1 MWAVDGRRDGS
12 AMVLFVHRDTVE
24 IKTKN
29 KAILQVSKHINI
41 A

>member
-1 MWAVDGRRDGS
+1 MGYGWEERWLCP
-12 AMVLFVHRDTVE
+12 MVLFVHRDTVE

-29 KAILQVSKHINI
+29 KAVLQVSKHINI